1 MEKILDIT
9 DIKRKDPNFAN
20 AREIRNI
27 LDQTIMCQNVRTG
40 NSGDFEI
47 GLVDVN
53 QYIADTKINLPTAAN
68 SDKKTAK
75 MLTGDEELEQLVGLA
90 QIKRTVKKIRAYA
103 KRNSQAGDFNIHMC
117 FYGNPGT
124 GKTEVARI
132 VSRILYDAGVL
143 SESKLVETDSTGLIG
158 QVMGET
164 GTKTHEKI
172 MDSMGGVLF
181 IDEAYALMN
190 NQSYGDE
197 AIAVL
202 LKDMENYRGQFCVIM
217 AGYKKETENLL
228 AANPGF
234 KSRIQFTLD
243 FPDYTRE
250 ELGEIATKFLQSKNY
265 EITDEA
271 LNKLLDLTDYFRK
284 QPDFA
289 NARTVRNIADQIIM
303 NQNLRTEDS
312 EDDFT
317 VILSDVEDYILD
329 ENIDLT
335 KSSGRKIGFG

>member
-1 MEKILDIT
+1 
-9 DIKRKDPNFAN
+9 
-20 AREIRNI
+20 
-27 LDQTIMCQNVRTG
+27 
-40 NSGDFEI
+40 
-47 GLVDVN
+47 
-53 QYIADTKINLPTAAN
+53 
-68 SDKKTAK
+68 
-75 MLTGDEELEQLVGLA
+75 
-90 QIKRTVKKIRAYA
+90 
-103 KRNSQAGDFNIHMC
+103 
-117 FYGNPGT
+117 
-124 GKTEVARI
+124 
-132 VSRILYDAGVL
+132 
-143 SESKLVETDSTGLIG
+143 
-158 QVMGET
+158 
-164 GTKTHEKI
+164 
-172 MDSMGGVLF
+172 
-181 IDEAYALMN
+181 
-190 NQSYGDE
+190 
-197 AIAVL
+197 VL